1 MKEASGR
8 SAFSAHSQNVNYKVK
23 NEDYANNDVISKLIE
38 RKQNFKS
45 LWDGDL
51 KLFMKP

>member
-1 MKEASGR
+1 MKKASGR
-8 SAFSAHSQNVNYKVK
+8 SIFSAHIQNVKYKVQ
-23 NEDYANNDVISKLIE
+23 NEDYANNEVISKLIK

-45 LWDGDL
+45 LWDRDL